1 MNGQVLVIRTS
12 HGGDPPRF
20 DSVQTEQRA
29 TGPADMDKP
38 PSTFMHDGKSYL
50 ANPRITLGTNGLYL
64 SGQDSF
70 YGGKL
75 SAGALVADN
84 GTPVV
89 EQESVIYKQR

>member
-1 MNGQVLVIRTS
+1 MNGQVLVIRTT

-29 TGPADMDKP
+29 PGPANMDKP
-38 PSTFMHDGKSYL
+38 PSTFTRDGKSYL
-50 ANPRITLGTNGLYL
+50 VNPCNTL
-64 SGQDSF
+64 GQDSF
-70 YGGKL
+70 RGGKL